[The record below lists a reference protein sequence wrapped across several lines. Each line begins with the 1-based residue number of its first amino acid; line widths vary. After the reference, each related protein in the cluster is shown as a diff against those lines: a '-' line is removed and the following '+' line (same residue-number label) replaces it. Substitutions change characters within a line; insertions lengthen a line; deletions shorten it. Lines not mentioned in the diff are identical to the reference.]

1 MNLLNDV
8 PNCITRI
15 AKILRKWK
23 IILLFWKIFHSSKC
37 QTNKKCQGEKNQSL
51 LLTALN
57 PGRINIKSTIKRKHE
72 INKQFKKNCYSGIHD
87 GYTSTGSEANEHHN
101 IKTQT
106 ENPPQKTRELYV
118 QLPWTRNKLESVVS
132 SGWLMSQRYL

>member
-1 MNLLNDV
+1 MN
-8 PNCITRI
+8 
-15 AKILRKWK
+15 
-23 IILLFWKIFHSSKC
+23 
-37 QTNKKCQGEKNQSL
+37 
-51 LLTALN
+51 
-57 PGRINIKSTIKRKHE
+57 
-72 INKQFKKNCYSGIHD
+72 

-106 ENPPQKTRELYV
+106 EKKNQKTRELYV